1 MEHRTYAQWQLACN
15 QGREKLLCH
24 QYEMSEADSLIWIL
38 LKARPH
44 FGINAFNRV
53 QLALDLEPYFKKRAL
68 FNQQVGGAM
77 KGASNLT
84 EADRLD
90 VRQEVAVAAGVSV
103 GNVSKVKQIM
113 LGSVF
118 AESYGRIGDW
128 MQ

>member
-1 MEHRTYAQWQLACN
+1 M
-15 QGREKLLCH
+15 
-24 QYEMSEADSLIWIL
+24 
-38 LKARPH
+38 
-44 FGINAFNRV
+44 
-53 QLALDLEPYFKKRAL
+53 
-68 FNQQVGGAM
+68 
-77 KGASNLT
+77 T